1 MDTEG
6 LLMATMTRYELGRRL
21 AALVPVAHE
30 RAVKGAELAA
40 TGKVHTLAGS
50 LWAVEG
56 SGDTYIVDVAA
67 GTCDCPD
74 GRAPHDEQGRKF
86 CKHMCA
92 VLLSSK

>member
-1 MDTEG
+1 
-6 LLMATMTRYELGRRL
+6 MATMTRYELGRRL

-40 TGKVHTLAGS
+40 TGKVHRLGGS
-50 LWAVEG
+50 LWAVTG
-56 SGDTYIVDVAA
+56 SDTYIVDVQA

-74 GRAPHDEQGRKF
+74 SRAPHDEQGRKF

-92 VLLSSK
+92 VMLSEGRGRDGTE

>member
-1 MDTEG
+1 
-6 LLMATMTRYELGRRL
+6 MTRFEMGGRMV
-21 AALVPVAHE
+21 ALIPIAHE

-40 TGKVHTLAGS
+40 QGRVHRLAGS

-56 SGDTYIVDVAA
+56 SGDTYIVDVQA

>member
-1 MDTEG
+1 
-6 LLMATMTRYELGRRL
+6 MATMTRYELGRRMV
-21 AALVPVAHE
+21 ALVPVAHE
-30 RAVKGAELAA
+30 RAVRGAELAA
-40 TGKVHTLAGS
+40 TGKAHHLVGS

-74 GRAPHDEQGRKF
+74 ARAPHNAAGVRL

-92 VLLSSK
+92 VMLLNQ

>member
-1 MDTEG
+1 
-6 LLMATMTRYELGRRL
+6 MATMTRYELGRRL

-40 TGKVHTLAGS
+40 TGKVHKLVGY
-50 LWAVEG
+50 LWAVDG
-56 SGDTYIVDVAA
+56 TDTYIVDVAA

-92 VLLSSK
+92 VLLNQ

>member
-1 MDTEG
+1 
-6 LLMATMTRYELGRRL
+6 MATMTRYELGRRL

-40 TGKVHTLAGS
+40 TGKVHKLVGS
-50 LWAVEG
+50 LWVVNG
-56 SGDTYIVDVAA
+56 SGDDYIVDVAA

-74 GRAPHDEQGRKF
+74 GRAPHDNAGVKM

-92 VLLSSK
+92 VMLSEGRGRDGTE